1 MSGGYNPSVVNPRF
15 IGTKVNTLSG
25 GYQTPFFF
33 GGSQVPDDLHLSKI
47 QYNGSSGSG
56 LNRKVHSHIPTD
68 FESVLNKKCIG
79 NGFHMGSMSKTH
91 PGDMDFTTK
100 KGDKVFHRKGHNIKM
115 PHSLPFMNKS

>member
-1 MSGGYNPSVVNPRF
+1 MSGGYNPSVMNPRF

-25 GYQTPFFF
+25 GFQTPFFF
-33 GGSQVPDDLHLSKI
+33 GGSQVPEDLHLSRI
-47 QYNGSSGSG
+47 QYNGSYGNG
-56 LNRKVHSHIPTD
+56 LNRKVPSHIPTD
-68 FESVLNKKCIG
+68 FDRIFNKKCIG

-100 KGDKVFHRKGHNIKM
+100 KGDKVFHRKGHNIKI